1 MVFND
6 KFVNLDNWQHDAG
19 IEISG
24 GEVVNT
30 AASSQ
35 WAWKVLETPLDTSKP
50 FRLSTRVFIGDVSF
64 WVGFANGTVGDNP
77 STFTNADILYGGYT
91 NLNTRLQWR
100 YSQSISSIGGDIL
113 SGYKRISIV
122 SDGDTVTFTVCD
134 DDNNVIVWEGRYKA
148 AKATYNHLVIRFFN
162 TGTSKVDTFSFADS
176 WNQFGDA
183 DLEDEIKAVIMKD
196 SVTPGSV
203 SAAENR
209 SFVVIPKLTND
220 KHRLILY
227 SHGYLG
233 NWTATIGSTRMHYSS
248 EMAKRGYCVVSLDG
262 GGNHNGHWTVT
273 TQAYKVRQKL
283 MSILKFHHKVFT
295 VGHSMGALFALNFA
309 KDYPDMVSR
318 ICLLGGHTNL
328 LWRYY
333 GFYGVERS
341 SSINGQYNCNE
352 ATFLYATRGRN
363 PYEYFNTFAKYP
375 ILAIHAELETIV
387 EEKFT
392 VDLVNNINALG
403 GDATYLKLA
412 GSSDHSDPMHWDSD
426 AHEPFFNL
434 SSDEDLGKPSNALSN
449 MSGTVRIS

>member
-6 KFVNLDNWQHDAG
+6 KFVNLENWQHDAG

-30 AASSQ
+30 VASSQ

-50 FRLSTRVFIGDVSF
+50 FRLSARVFFGDVSF
-64 WVGFANGTVGDNP
+64 WVGFANGTVGNNP
-77 STFTNADILYGGYT
+77 STFANDDILYGGYS
-91 NLNTRLQWR
+91 NSNTMAQWR
-100 YSQSISSIGGDIL
+100 YLQDIASIGGAGV

-148 AKATYNHLVIRFFN
+148 ARATYNHLVIRFFN

-183 DLEDEIKAVIMKD
+183 DLEDDIKAVIMKD
-196 SVTPGSV
+196 AVTAGSIS
-203 SAAENR
+203 SATNR
-209 SFVVIPKLTND
+209 SFVVIPKLTNNT
-220 KHRLILY
+220 HRLILY

-233 NWTATIGSTRMHYSS
+233 NWTATIGSGRMHYSS
-248 EMAKRGYCVVSLDG
+248 EMARRGYAVVSLDG
-262 GGNHNGHWTVT
+262 GGDHNGHWTVT

-283 MSILKFHHKVFT
+283 LSILKFHHKAFT
-295 VGHSMGALFALNFA
+295 VGHSMGGLFALNFA

-318 ICLLGGHTNL
+318 VCLLGGHTNL
-328 LWRYY
+328 MWRYY
-333 GFYGVERS
+333 GLYGVERA
-341 SSINGQYNCNE
+341 SSINGQYNCTE
-352 ATFLYATRGRN
+352 ATFVYATKGRN
-363 PYEYFNTFAKYP
+363 PYEYFNRFLEYP

-392 VDLVNNINALG
+392 VDLVNSINTLG
-403 GDATYLKLA
+403 GDATYLKLV
-412 GSSDHSDPMHWDSD
+412 GSENHHDPLHWDGDS
-426 AHEPFFNL
+426 HENFYNL
-434 SSDEDLGKPSNALSN
+434 STNEDLQMPSNVLSN
-449 MSGTVRIS
+449 LSGSVKLS